1 MTTHASYTEQALW
14 LNRARALEP
23 AVAQWR
29 DVGEQLR
36 HMPDELFDVI
46 RDAGIFRLAL
56 PKHLGGEGASIE
68 TLMLVM
74 EELSRQD
81 GAAGW
86 NVQIALFQAIFFTAL
101 PLEGANEV
109 LAAGPDCVS
118 AGTGAPFGKAIPVD
132 GGYRVSGRWPY
143 ASGCHHADWFVAG
156 CMVLEHDTADRP
168 ARIVIF
174 VPARDCEIIDTWD
187 TGGLRGTGSH
197 DFQITD
203 VLVPERRT
211 FAIGPFART
220 EPGKLS
226 QRGFGAL
233 TGVETAVVGLGIAR
247 CAIDT
252 FKELAHQKVPFSGK
266 TVLAGLHPV
275 HEKVGTA
282 EALLRSGR
290 AFLYETARLVDASL
304 LANGEVSDELLA
316 ITRLAAAQA
325 TKNAVE
331 ATALMYTTGGGSA
344 AYSSSR
350 LDRCLRD
357 VHVAQQHYRLSP
369 DNLEIAGQYFLGQGL
384 QGRR

>member
-1 MTTHASYTEQALW
+1 M
-14 LNRARALEP
+14 
-23 AVAQWR
+23 AQWR

-36 HMPDELFDVI
+36 HMPAELFKVI

-56 PKHLGGEGASIE
+56 PKHLGGEGADLE

-81 GAAGW
+81 GATGW
-86 NVQIALFQAIFFTAL
+86 NVHIALFQSIFFAAL
-101 PLEGANEV
+101 PLEGAGDV
-109 LAAGPDCVS
+109 LASGPDCVS
-118 AGTGAPFGKAIPVD
+118 AGTGAPFGKAVPVD
-132 GGYRVSGRWPY
+132 EGYRVSGRWPY

-156 CMVLEHDTADRP
+156 CVVQAQDTADP
-168 ARIVIF
+168 PTRIGVF

-197 DFQITD
+197 DFQIMD

-211 FAIGPFART
+211 FAMGPFAKT

-233 TGVETAVVGLGIAR
+233 TGVETSVVGLGIAR

-252 FKELAHQKVPFSGK
+252 FKELAKKKTPYTGT
-266 TVLAGLHPV
+266 TVLASLHPV
-275 HEKVGTA
+275 QEKVGTA

-290 AFLYETARLVDASL
+290 AFLYETARLIDASL
-304 LANGEVSDELLA
+304 SANGEVSDELLA

-325 TKNAVE
+325 TQNAVQ

-357 VHVAQQHYRLSP
+357 VHVAQQHFRLSP
-369 DNLEIAGQYFLGQGL
+369 DNMEIAGQYFLGLGL

>member
-1 MTTHASYTEQALW
+1 MTADASFTERALW
-14 LNRARALEP
+14 LERARALEP

-29 DVGEQLR
+29 DAGEQWR
-36 HMPDELFDVI
+36 HMPDELFHII

-56 PKHLGGEGASIE
+56 PKRLGGEGADLE
-68 TLMLVM
+68 TVMLVM
-74 EELSRQD
+74 EELARQD
-81 GAAGW
+81 GATGW
-86 NVQIALFQAIFFTAL
+86 NVHIALFQSVFFTAL
-101 PLEGANEV
+101 PLEGAAEV

-118 AGTGAPFGKAIPVD
+118 AGTAAPFGKAVPVE

-143 ASGCHHADWFVAG
+143 ASGCRHADWFVAG
-156 CMVLEHDTADRP
+156 CMAPALDTDDPPVRLGVFAP
-168 ARIVIF
+168 AG
-174 VPARDCEIIDTWD
+174 DCEIIDTWD

-197 DFQITD
+197 DFQIME

-211 FAIGPFART
+211 FEMGAFART
-220 EPGKLS
+220 EPGRLS

-233 TGVETAVVGLGIAR
+233 TGVETSVVGLGIAR
-247 CAIDT
+247 CAIDA
-252 FKELAHQKVPFSGK
+252 FKTLAKQKTPFTGS
-266 TVLAGLHPV
+266 TVLAHLHPV

-304 LANGEVSDELLA
+304 SANGEVSDELLA

-325 TKNAVE
+325 TQNAVQ
-331 ATALMYTTGGGSA
+331 ATTLMYTTGGGSA

-357 VHVAQQHYRLSP
+357 VHVAQQHFRLSP
-369 DNLEIAGQYFLGQGL
+369 DNFEIAGQYFLGLGL